1 MKEFF
6 VMAEVTLES
15 VLEQARQLPLP
26 VQTQLR
32 ELLPAIVNGTSAK
45 HVGTRSSLS
54 FIPKDRTR
62 ERQWLAL
69 HRHEYAGQW
78 IAIEADRL
86 IAHGEDAD
94 QVFAEVDRLG
104 IIDPLFVHVEPVD
117 ALPFA
122 GW

>member
-1 MKEFF
+1 
-6 VMAEVTLES
+6 MAEVTLES
-15 VLEQARQLPLP
+15 VLEQVRQLPLP

-32 ELLPAIVNGTSAK
+32 MLLPVAGNGAASKLFEQRAS
-45 HVGTRSSLS
+45 RS

-69 HRHEYAGQW
+69 HRQEYAGQW
-78 IAIEADRL
+78 IAIEADQL
-86 IAHGEDAD
+86 IAHGEEAD

-104 IIDPLFVHVEPVD
+104 IVDPLFVHVEPVD